1 MKDYEISKET
11 LAIIPIGEKKSK
23 VIEKDCSLII
33 NNSPKNIM
41 DESCRYYGSSI
52 EGRQKG
58 TTSLT
63 GISYKAPIVVQEDN
77 NIIFFP
83 TTSPRLK
90 NCMWI
95 SLNNIEDYYYDF
107 DKNSSII
114 LFDNG
119 EKLEINTSFCVLNN
133 QILKSH
139 RLESIFQK
147 RKAK

>member
-1 MKDYEISKET
+1 MIF
-11 LAIIPIGEKKSK
+11 I
-23 VIEKDCSLII
+23 
-33 NNSPKNIM
+33 
-41 DESCRYYGSSI
+41 
-52 EGRQKG
+52 
-58 TTSLT
+58 SLT
-63 GISYKAPIVVQEDN
+63 VKLG
-77 NIIFFP
+77 
-83 TTSPRLK
+83 
-90 NCMWI
+90 
-95 SLNNIEDYYYDF
+95 NNIEDYYYDF